1 MEESLKILATAV
13 AEGGVSLAWAWL
25 GLQAVALIVAII
37 WGWHIFMPRKKR

>member
-13 AEGGVSLAWAWL
+13 AEDGVSLVWAWL

-37 WGWHIFMPRKKR
+37 WGWHIFMPRKR